1 MILKVSHLV
10 FSSTHFEEN
19 SVEFN
24 SLGYRCIFTEKNIEN
39 SIVKKPLFHH
49 FHLRHDVRYFTSPFG
64 VGVELLDWKSQSGQQ
79 SNFVPVFDN
88 LSPLGF
94 MSLTPKQLTTPSF
107 FSFSPRLLKTL
118 QIPIFTLQE
127 KNAPAQLNSLLVK
140 TDNFEKS
147 IAFWK
152 NFRFVVKEEYDT
164 HVILE
169 LSSLLPL
176 TPVFRLYLERAEEI
190 NRHPCLDDRGVS
202 CISFLSSSANREK
215 DLLKSKGLP
224 IIDVGNLLIN
234 RKMLTVFFTVGP
246 NGELVE
252 VIDVKEVD
260 S

>member
-10 FSSTHFEEN
+10 FSSTDFEEN

-24 SLGYRCIFTEKNIEN
+24 SWGYSCIFTEKNIKN
-39 SIVKKPLFHH
+39 FAVKKSLFHH
-49 FHLRHDVRYFTSPFG
+49 FYPWHDVRYFTSIFG
-64 VGVELLDWKSQSGQQ
+64 VGVELLDWRSQSRQL

-88 LSPLGF
+88 LPPIGLLSLSPQK
-94 MSLTPKQLTTPSF
+94 LTPGHF
-107 FSFSPRLLKTL
+107 CSFSPRLLKTL
-118 QIPIFTLQE
+118 QIPIFTIQE

-152 NFRFVVKEEYDT
+152 NFRFVVKEKHDT
-164 HVILE
+164 HIILE
-169 LSSLLPL
+169 LSSLLPT
-176 TPVFRLYLERAEEI
+176 TPIFRLYLEKTEEI
-190 NRHPCLDDRGVS
+190 NRNPCLDDRGVS

-224 IIDVGNLLIN
+224 IIDVGSLLIN
-234 RKMLTVFFTVGP
+234 QKKLTVFFTVGP
-246 NGELVE
+246 SGELVE
-252 VIDVKEVD
+252 VIDINGVD